1 MRVLDDL
8 EAFYVGRVCNG
19 KQWKTAHGTNPSEDS
34 VLGRRLG
41 QRVTRVRVDG
51 GAATGQAFRS
61 RDRRVV
67 TRALSVNAALLCG
80 LVLCQLGRL
89 ELSHSTSDLFAVI
102 VNRIA
107 IRLIFMRYHRM
118 FTDRTRFQP
127 QSTRASVHDEL
138 VG

>member
-67 TRALSVNAALLCG
+67 TRALSVNA
-80 LVLCQLGRL
+80 VWLGTVPTWQTRTESL
-89 ELSHSTSDLFAVI
+89 HIRSIRCYREPHSDQVNLYEISSH
-102 VNRIA
+102 
-107 IRLIFMRYHRM
+107 
-118 FTDRTRFQP
+118 
-127 QSTRASVHDEL
+127 VH
-138 VG
+138 